1 MHFHGLSVGLL
12 GTVVSPAK
20 MAKLIKMLEG
30 LTFLGPKE
38 PHIKRGGG
46 AYWRHLANAVE

>member
-20 MAKLIKMLEG
+20 MANLIKMLEG
-30 LTFLGPKE
+30 LTFLGPRN
-38 PHIKRGGG
+38 HILNWGCI
-46 AYWRHLANAVE
+46 LAPPGECC